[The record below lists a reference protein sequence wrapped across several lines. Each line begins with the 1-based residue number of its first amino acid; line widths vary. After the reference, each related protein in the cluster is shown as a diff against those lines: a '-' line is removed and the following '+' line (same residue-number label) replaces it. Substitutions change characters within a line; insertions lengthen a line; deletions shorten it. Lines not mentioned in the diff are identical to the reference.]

1 VGYFRKDIRDFLFSA
16 NIGVVATGTNNG
28 FGGEYAGYQLNTT
41 RNGGS
46 AKVEGWELS
55 YQQELTFLPGLL
67 RGLGVYANLTDLK
80 TEGDYGVP
88 GTTTTA
94 TELVNFV
101 PRTTNAGLSFRYRG
115 LMARL
120 NVSYT
125 SSHLTTGSTA
135 AVSRVYLFPRT
146 ILNTNLSYQLGRGLS
161 LFADVANLTDE
172 PQRWYLGHKGRPYR
186 STLQGGTVTLGLR
199 GTF

>member
-1 VGYFRKDIRDFLFSA
+1 
-16 NIGVVATGTNNG
+16 
-28 FGGEYAGYQLNTT
+28 
-41 RNGGS
+41 
-46 AKVEGWELS
+46 
-55 YQQELTFLPGLL
+55 
-67 RGLGVYANLTDLK
+67 
-80 TEGDYGVP
+80 
-88 GTTTTA
+88 
-94 TELVNFV
+94 
-101 PRTTNAGLSFRYRG
+101 
-115 LMARL
+115 MARL

-161 LFADVANLTDE
+161 VFADVANLTDE